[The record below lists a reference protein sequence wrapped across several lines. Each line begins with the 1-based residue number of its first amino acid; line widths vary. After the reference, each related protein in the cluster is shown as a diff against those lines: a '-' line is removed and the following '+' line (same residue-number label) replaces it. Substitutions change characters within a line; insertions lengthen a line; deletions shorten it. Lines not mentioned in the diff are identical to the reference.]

1 MPMDSH
7 IMQRTDSEATDE
19 SPFGSGLTTPV
30 DEDLQPFAGL
40 HERLV
45 AEFDLDLQETP
56 RPDRYQKFDTVD
68 TPSKTRSLSKVVT
81 KAKKFARGLVQS
93 SRANVFED
101 QRMLPILILPTESVE
116 INIEEQPSP
125 TIIAQKTFSDKPGS
139 ALTDLVLANDLSSA
153 LAVSKQISKDIL
165 DNKDDIETI
174 PSDARFADG
183 LNISILPASTQNIP
197 SGSDH
202 EQANSISTTAVKST
216 SEKPIENDTIE
227 IIEKDDSLIA
237 DSTEFLSVEAL
248 APRFPDFSPNTVPS
262 ALLKTLLFL
271 PWCVLVGAT
280 ILLSPQHLEYA
291 AFFPGYIASPSP
303 QGIRRFAHW
312 AEVAFPHVMIFF
324 AFIVCI
330 GTQHLLLGI
339 TLAALTVGQSVIA
352 WHDFRYDSEIPVGDD
367 DRQSLYLI
375 AVTIRCSK
383 SFTLKQSPQGYLVGC
398 EEDDTDANGDSETD

>member
-1 MPMDSH
+1 
-7 IMQRTDSEATDE
+7 MQRTDSEATDE

-40 HERLV
+40 HERLI

-56 RPDRYQKFDTVD
+56 RPDKYQKFDTVD

-93 SRANVFED
+93 SKANVFED
-101 QRMLPILILPTESVE
+101 QCVLPTLILPTNGVD
-116 INIEEQPSP
+116 INIEQQPSP
-125 TIIAQKTFSDKPGS
+125 TIIAQETFSDDKLGS
-139 ALTDLVLANDLSSA
+139 VLSDLVLANDRSPA
-153 LAVSKQISKDIL
+153 LAVSKEMIEDVL
-165 DNKDDIETI
+165 DSKDDIETVS
-174 PSDARFADG
+174 SDPHLEDG
-183 LNISILPASTQNIP
+183 LKISISPDSTQNIP

-202 EQANSISTTAVKST
+202 EGFLIQQANSVSTTVAKSLT
-216 SEKPIENDTIE
+216 EKPVENTPVE
-227 IIEKDDSLIA
+227 IVEKDDSLIA
-237 DSTEFLSVEAL
+237 DSTEFLFDKAL
-248 APRFPDFSPNTVPS
+248 APRFPDFSPNAVPS
-262 ALLKTLLFL
+262 ALLKIILFL

-291 AFFPGYIASPSP
+291 AFFPGYIASP
-303 QGIRRFAHW
+303 QGICRFAHW

-339 TLAALTVGQSVIA
+339 TLAALTVGQSIIA

-367 DRQSLYLI
+367 DRQSLYLV
-375 AVTIRCSK
+375 AVTLRCSK
-383 SFTLKQSPQGYLVGC
+383 SFTLKQSPRGYFVGC
-398 EEDDTDANGDSETD
+398 EEDDTDTNDDSDTD

>member
-1 MPMDSH
+1 
-7 IMQRTDSEATDE
+7 MQRTDSEATDE

-40 HERLV
+40 HERLI

-81 KAKKFARGLVQS
+81 KAKKFARGLVLS
-93 SRANVFED
+93 SKANVFED
-101 QRMLPILILPTESVE
+101 QRMLPSLILPTDSVE

-125 TIIAQKTFSDKPGS
+125 TIIVQETFSDDKLGS
-139 ALTDLVLANDLSSA
+139 ALADLVLANDLSPA
-153 LAVSKQISKDIL
+153 LAVSKEIPEDVLNSR
-165 DNKDDIETI
+165 DDTETV
-174 PSDARFADG
+174 PSDVHLEDG
-183 LNISILPASTQNIP
+183 LNISVSPDSTKNIP

-202 EQANSISTTAVKST
+202 EQANSISMTAVKST
-216 SEKPIENDTIE
+216 SEKPIENALIE
-227 IIEKDDSLIA
+227 TVENDDSLIA
-237 DSTEFLSVEAL
+237 DSDEFLSVAAL
-248 APRFPDFSPNTVPS
+248 APRFPDFSPNAVPS

-291 AFFPGYIASPSP
+291 AFFPGYIASP
-303 QGIRRFAHW
+303 QGIRRFAYW

-330 GTQHLLLGI
+330 GTQHLPLGI

-352 WHDFRYDSEIPVGDD
+352 WHDFRYDSKIPVGDD

-375 AVTIRCSK
+375 AVTLHCSK
-383 SFTLKQSPQGYLVGC
+383 SFTLKQSPRGYFVGC
-398 EEDDTDANGDSETD
+398 EDHDTDTNDDSETD